1 MKDQKIQQLIK
12 LLSSMPG
19 LGPRSARRMAVN
31 LIQNKETKLKN
42 IMESMSDV
50 YENIKVC
57 ETCHNLDTSEKCSIC
72 TDNKRNESKL
82 CIISDVSDLWAIER
96 SKTYNGKYHV
106 LGGILSAIEGVTP
119 EKLNITTLM
128 KTLSQGNIEE
138 VIIALTTSIDGQT
151 TSFFLKDIL
160 EKFDVKVT
168 TLAQGV
174 PMGGELDYLD
184 DGTLSLAFSRRQG
197 IAA

>member
-1 MKDQKIQQLIK
+1 MNDKKIQQLIK

-42 IMESMSDV
+42 LMESMLDV

-57 ETCHNLDTSEKCSIC
+57 EICHNLDTSEKCSIC
-72 TDNKRNESKL
+72 TDHKRKNNKL
-82 CIISDVSDLWAIER
+82 CIVSDVSDLWAIER
-96 SKTYNGKYHV
+96 SKTYYGKYHI
-106 LGGILSAIEGVTP
+106 LGGILSAIEGITP
-119 EKLNITTLM
+119 EKLNLSTLV
-128 KTLSQGNIEE
+128 KKLSEEGIEE

-160 EKFDVKVT
+160 EKFNVKIT

-184 DGTLSLAFSRRQG
+184 DGTLSLAFSGRQG
-197 IAA
+197 LAA